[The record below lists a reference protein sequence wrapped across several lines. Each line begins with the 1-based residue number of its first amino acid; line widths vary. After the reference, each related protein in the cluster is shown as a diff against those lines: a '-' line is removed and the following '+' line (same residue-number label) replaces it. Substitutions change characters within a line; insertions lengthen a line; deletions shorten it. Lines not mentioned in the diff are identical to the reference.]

1 MGFLN
6 DVWILLGCEPSYIV
20 GVQRDEHFYCIDNAG
35 DVYRQLNPLD
45 GQLPTLRPWVSVKAD
60 DIPIET
66 REALRLL
73 GGRYL

>member
-1 MGFLN
+1 MGFWN
-6 DVWILLGCEPSYIV
+6 DFRALVGSDVNYIV
-20 GVQRDEHFYCIDNAG
+20 GVQQGEHFYCIDNAG

-45 GQLPTLRPWVSVKAD
+45 GQLPTLRPWIFIEPD

-73 GGRYL
+73 GGRYI